1 MDGDFNLTSRDTD
14 GMIIVL
20 SGRGASI
27 KDILIPYK
35 DSNNQKQYRS
45 IVLKGDQFG
54 AVRFGFDDE
63 VNAFTLNN
71 QLPSDYPFL
80 NFHKDDWSTSRE
92 FRTPNS
98 VRFDNGMV
106 EVIYEFSPKR
116 NELMMQTIV
125 STGVNEQIVADPTN
139 NVYFNLRGH
148 GDLSTVRNRNFANNN
163 FIDCFLFSII

>member
-1 MDGDFNLTSRDTD
+1 MFLTPAISSDDFHLDGDFNLTSRDTD

-20 SGRGASI
+20 SRRGASI

-45 IVLKGDQFG
+45 IVLKGDRFG
-54 AVRFGFDDE
+54 AVRFGFDEE

-80 NFHKDDWSTSRE
+80 NFHTDDWSTSRE
-92 FRTPNS
+92 FRTSNS
-98 VRFDNGMV
+98 VRFVNSMV
-106 EVIYEFSPKR
+106 EVIYEFSSKR

-125 STGVNEQIVADPTN
+125 SSGVNEQIVADPTN

-148 GDLSTVRNRNFANNN
+148 GDLSTVRNSNF
-163 FIDCFLFSII
+163 